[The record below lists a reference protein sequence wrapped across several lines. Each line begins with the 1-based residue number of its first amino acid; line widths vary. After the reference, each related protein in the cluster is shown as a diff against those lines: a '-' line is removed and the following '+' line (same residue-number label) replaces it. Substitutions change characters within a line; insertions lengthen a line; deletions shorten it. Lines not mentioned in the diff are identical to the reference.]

1 MDLLETLNINK
12 KQLILKDSVL
22 RKIKDAKE
30 TKFILPL
37 DSLNFDKVLKG
48 GFYLTKKYL
57 IFGANRTGKTQ
68 ICLNLCIQAY
78 KYFIKQPEH
87 IKNQDINLTYYL
99 DCENT
104 FRPERIK
111 EIATAKSLEYQEI
124 LKSIKV
130 SRIMSNSALML
141 KLKEIENQL
150 KPGKTY
156 LLVIDSINIFYRS
169 EQGNKEISF
178 YSLKTAYLKILDKID
193 TLMKKFNIVLI
204 ATAQVYPNFIEGAI
218 INELPVGNQFLN
230 HYFSEYLYLSYKE
243 EKNYVH
249 LVNSEFL
256 PEKKVIFRI
265 TSNGIEDYKL

>member
-1 MDLLETLNINK
+1 MDLLETLNINN

-22 RKIKDAKE
+22 SKIKEAKE
-30 TKFILPL
+30 PKFILPL
-37 DSLNFDKVLKG
+37 ESMNFAKVLKG
-48 GFYLTKKYL
+48 GFCLNKKYL
-57 IFGANRTGKTQ
+57 IYGANRTGKTQ

-78 KYFIKQPEH
+78 KYFIKQREYS
-87 IKNQDINLTYYL
+87 KNQDINLTYYL
-99 DCENT
+99 DSENT

-111 EIATAKSLEYQEI
+111 EIATMKSLDYQEV

-141 KLKEIENQL
+141 KLKEIENQFEPE
-150 KPGKTY
+150 KYY
-156 LLVIDSINIFYRS
+156 LLIIDSINNFYRS
-169 EQGNKEISF
+169 EQGNKDISF
-178 YSLKTAYLKILDKID
+178 YSLKNAYLKILDRID
-193 TLMKKFNIVLI
+193 TITKRFNIILI
-204 ATAQVYPNFIEGAI
+204 ATAQVYPNFIEDSI

-230 HYFSEYLYLSYKE
+230 HFFSEYLYLSYKD

-265 TSNGIEDYKL
+265 TSNGIEDYKI